1 MATAQNIAKH
11 SARLIELFSLTSSEL
26 DKTSETLLGFT
37 VSWRYFELKVSEDEK
52 NVTCSHSD
60 SCESLK
66 FIHFTGLATKSDG
79 FFPYSFMLFT
89 QRFVN

>member
-60 SCESLK
+60 SCESFK